1 MELHSPRAAK
11 RLWNF
16 LRVAFYMMRKGLISK
31 RKLIMDMNLMVKRG
45 KLVGKKKLGN
55 LMFHHHSR
63 PRGSGYGFQD
73 YEFSCNNSPNP
84 IFFHAA
90 AKRRHNYFPCIHAIA
105 EDESP
110 SPRPS
115 PVIVLPRIEFS
126 PQTSH
131 DGLSELDLSP
141 GDRHKSPLVSPFSV
155 RVSDFSDDD
164 GGDNSVPELDYE
176 AEEFIKRFYE
186 QLRAQS
192 RIALLEYQEREY
204 QNMLARGAY

>member
-1 MELHSPRAAK
+1 MELHSPAAAK

-45 KLVGKKKLGN
+45 KLVGKKTLGN
-55 LMFHHHSR
+55 LMFHHHHHHHHSR
-63 PRGSGYGFQD
+63 QQRGSGSAFQD
-73 YEFSCNNSPNP
+73 YEFSCSNSPNP
-84 IFFHAA
+84 VFFHAA

-110 SPRPS
+110 SP
-115 PVIVLPRIEFS
+115 VIVLPRIEFS

-131 DGLSELDLSP
+131 DAFSEIELAP
-141 GDRHKSPLVSPFSV
+141 GVSPLSV

-164 GGDNSVPELDYE
+164 AGDGSGREVDDE

-192 RIALLEYQEREY
+192 RIALLQYQEMEF
-204 QNMLARGAY
+204 QNMLARGA